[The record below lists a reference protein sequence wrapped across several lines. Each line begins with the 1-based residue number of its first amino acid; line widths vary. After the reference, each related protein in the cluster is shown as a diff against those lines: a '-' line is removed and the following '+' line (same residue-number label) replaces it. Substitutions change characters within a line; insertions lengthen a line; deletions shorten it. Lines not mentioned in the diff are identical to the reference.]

1 MNPKL
6 NHNSHLVN
14 RQDTTNA
21 LIKWY
26 DKNARKLPWRISPTH
41 SKNGIK
47 PDPYQVWISEIMLQ
61 QTGVKVVQPYFT
73 KFINNWPDIHCLNK
87 AKEADVLAL
96 WSGLGYYR
104 RARNLKACAEI
115 LCTEYQGH
123 FPADEKLLLKLPGI
137 GKYTAAAILTIAFGI
152 PSIVVDGNV
161 ERIIAR
167 LFNLRGSIDKLKPQI
182 REYMLMISP
191 HKRPGDFAQAMMD
204 LGATICKPLNPQCPN
219 CPIDPFCK
227 ARKNGTTNIIPAKA
241 KRKIKVLRKGYVY
254 LGITKSNK
262 IAMVVRPK
270 TGLLGGMMCPPSSE
284 WNIDKYPPNNPPMPG
299 IWVMLSPIVRHAFTH
314 FDLELSVMIATISH
328 IPKGYILKPFDIAIT
343 DSTPSLMKKAI
354 ILGLENYKS

>member
-47 PDPYQVWISEIMLQ
+47 PDPYKVWISEIMLQ

-73 KFINNWPDIHCLNK
+73 KFINNWPDINCLNK

-137 GKYTAAAILTIAFGI
+137 GKYTAGAIASFAFNSSVPAVDANIARV
-152 PSIVVDGNV
+152 IVRIFDFQ
-161 ERIIAR
+161 ERIDTSYGQKKIWGWANDMVPSSGAR
-167 LFNLRGSIDKLKPQI
+167 SWNSALMELGQTLCKPRVVLCDECPLSACCQSSQPLDLPIKKSKPQMTSIDEHVILAVSK
-182 REYMLMISP
+182 S
-191 HKRPGDFAQAMMD
+191 
-204 LGATICKPLNPQCPN
+204 
-219 CPIDPFCK
+219 
-227 ARKNGTTNIIPAKA
+227 
-241 KRKIKVLRKGYVY
+241 KVLLEQEKGRRRHGMWKLPARDGKDLKETKLLSKQKY
-254 LGITKSNK
+254 GITRYKMTMHIYQS
-262 IAMVVRPK
+262 
-270 TGLLGGMMCPPSSE
+270 
-284 WNIDKYPPNNPPMPG
+284 DNPCARENEQWFKMNELQSLPMP
-299 IWVMLSPIVRHAFTH
+299 SPYRRA
-314 FDLELSVMIATISH
+314 
-328 IPKGYILKPFDIAIT
+328 LKLINEVSAQ
-343 DSTPSLMKKAI
+343 
-354 ILGLENYKS
+354 EN